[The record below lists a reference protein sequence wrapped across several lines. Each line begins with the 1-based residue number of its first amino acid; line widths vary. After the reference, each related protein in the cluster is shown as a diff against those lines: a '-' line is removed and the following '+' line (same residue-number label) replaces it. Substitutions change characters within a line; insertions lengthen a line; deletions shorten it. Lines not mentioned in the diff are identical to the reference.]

1 MFKAIVRTPAAPA
14 PKTADEPAPTALR
27 RRQILVAAADPS
39 PLRER
44 RMAALE
50 ALTGEVIR

>member
-1 MFKAIVRTPAAPA
+1 MFKAIVRTASATATKTPEGPAPA
-14 PKTADEPAPTALR
+14 ALR

-50 ALTGEVIR
+50 ALTGEAVR